1 MLSIKKDDAL
11 FVVQRLTRSQEKSW
25 NRLTAFI
32 IRAASIKYKQLY
44 KVNNFLCYKTI
55 IWHMEKVSLNSF
67 QKKVKRESV
76 LK

>member
-11 FVVQRLTRSQEKSW
+11 FVAQRLTWSQENSS
-25 NRLTAFI
+25 NRLSVFI
-32 IRAASIKYKQLY
+32 FQAASIKYKQLY